1 MSDINSTLLKCAKEL
16 NISITDQQLKAFD
29 IYCDLLLEWNEK
41 INLTA
46 ITDKNLIAVKH
57 FADSISVLSYVN
69 VKKNCK
75 LIDVGTG
82 AGFPGIPLAI
92 MRNDIKLTLLDSL
105 NKRLIFLKEVTNILG
120 IECEIIH
127 SRAEEGSRQ
136 ENLRDKFDIAISRAV
151 APLNI
156 LSEYCMPFVK
166 SKGMFIS
173 MKGPNVQEEINNST
187 NAIALLGGK
196 VNNVKTF
203 TLGDNNTRSI
213 VVIDKLNKTKKEY
226 PRHGSKISKQ
236 PL

>member
-166 SKGMFIS
+166 SKGMFI
-173 MKGPNVQEEINNST
+173 
-187 NAIALLGGK
+187 L
-196 VNNVKTF
+196 
-203 TLGDNNTRSI
+203 
-213 VVIDKLNKTKKEY
+213 
-226 PRHGSKISKQ
+226 
-236 PL
+236 